1 MNDHHN
7 KSLDLADS
15 NSALVQE
22 SLTGWG
28 NVNPRRVTLLPVFN
42 TTNLTKAVSNA
53 GQDGGAI
60 ARGLGRSY
68 GDSAVNDEGFV
79 LSQISRNRML
89 FFDPKTGLLT
99 CEAGLSLEEIIQ
111 VLLPRGWFLPTT
123 PGTKYVTVGGAIAAD
138 VHGKNHHVDGSW
150 GTFVTRFSLLTAT
163 GEIVECSREDN
174 SKLFRATLGGMG
186 LTGIV
191 IDATIQLTKIATAF
205 VIRHQQRAR
214 NLNEALDMF
223 METDNQYRYSVAW
236 IDCLSRGNKMGRSVL
251 MLANDACPDQVASV
265 KRHGPFCQP
274 RRKSRKIPFDFPA
287 LALNKWSIKAFNS
300 LYYLTNGTGDAV
312 VDYDSYFYPLDSIG
326 HWNRIYG
333 RRGFVQYQA
342 LLPAESSRRGMQELM
357 EAITES
363 GQGSFLA
370 VLKSSG
376 PQGIGTLS
384 YLFEGHTLALDFPYR
399 GKKTEQLFA
408 KLDQIL
414 LEHGGRI
421 YLAKDAMVQQST
433 FEAMYPTLD
442 EFKQI
447 KAQWDPQH
455 VFRSAQSDRLGI
467 TGS

>member
-1 MNDHHN
+1 MIEHHD
-7 KSLDLADS
+7 KSLELADS
-15 NSALVQE
+15 SSAPVQE
-22 SLTGWG
+22 RLAGWG
-28 NVNPRRVTLLPVFN
+28 NVNPRPATLLPVFN
-42 TTNLTKAVSNA
+42 TANLTRAVSNSN
-53 GQDGGAI
+53 QVGGAI

-68 GDSAVNDEGFV
+68 GDSAVNYEGFV

-89 FFDPKTGLLT
+89 RFDSKTGLLT
-99 CEAGLSLEEIIQ
+99 CEAGLSLDEIIQ
-111 VLLPRGWFLPTT
+111 CLLPRGWFLPTT
-123 PGTKYVTVGGAIAAD
+123 PGTKFVTVGGAIAAD

-163 GEIVECSREDN
+163 GEIVECSREEN

-191 IDATIQLTKIATAF
+191 IDATIQLTKVATAF
-205 VIRHQQRAR
+205 VDRHQQRAR
-214 NLNEALDMF
+214 NLDEALDMF

-236 IDCLSRGNKMGRSVL
+236 IDCLSRGAKMGRSVL
-251 MLANDACPDQVASV
+251 MLANDACPEQVASV
-265 KRHGPFCQP
+265 QRQGPFFQP
-274 RRKSRKIPFDFPA
+274 RRKSRKIPFNFLA

-300 LYYLTNGTGDAV
+300 LYYQTHGTGGAV
-312 VDYDSYFYPLDSIG
+312 VDYDSFFYPLDSIG

-342 LLPAESSRRGMQELM
+342 LLPAESSRRGMRELM

-384 YLFEGHTLALDFPYR
+384 YLFAGHTLALDFPYR
-399 GKKTEQLFA
+399 GKKTEQLCA

-414 LEHGGRI
+414 LEHGGRV
-421 YLAKDAMVQQST
+421 YLAKDALVQQAT

-447 KAQWDPQH
+447 KAQWDPQQ

-467 TGS
+467 TG